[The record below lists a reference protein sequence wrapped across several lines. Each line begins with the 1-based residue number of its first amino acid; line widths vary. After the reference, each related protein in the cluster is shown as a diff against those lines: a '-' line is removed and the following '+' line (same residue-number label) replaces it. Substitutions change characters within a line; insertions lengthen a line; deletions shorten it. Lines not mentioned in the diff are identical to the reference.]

1 MPNNLKALLVILVLA
16 MAMFQFAK
24 PLGMAVGNKRDFD
37 RRRYIWM
44 ALTAVAFVAPSFWL
58 FALLAGPLL
67 YWAARRDN
75 NPFALYLFMLH
86 VIPPLEVN
94 IPIVGIGKLF
104 AMDMYR
110 LLDLCVLLPLA
121 LKLWRDRSRERS
133 HIRWMDFF
141 VLGYGLL
148 QVLLF
153 VRPDTADAAAMHD
166 SFTNILRRAFLYG
179 LDVGLVYYVAS
190 RFCRTRERIAEAM
203 AAFAIATLALAP
215 IAVFETV
222 RHWLLYKEMGT
233 SWGALVNSGYLL
245 RDGSVRAMAS
255 AGDSL
260 ALGYLLAI
268 AFGFWLYLGRHT
280 GRFVR
285 VGGTAALLLGLI
297 AAYSRGPWLGAVVIY
312 FVYMMLGPRA
322 ITRTVKASLIAGVVF
337 IALLMSPLGPR
348 IVKVIPFLG
357 GQVDNF
363 NILYRE
369 VLAQRSLEM
378 IQLHPWLGD
387 QDAYSKLQDL
397 RQGVGVIDFVNTY
410 ADVAVFYGLIGLTLF
425 IGLPLA
431 GLSKDFRLVRKT
443 RRSDLDVSLQG
454 ASIVA
459 CVVGTLVMIYTSS
472 FIMGYAILFYVLA
485 GLAGGYASGGLLAQR
500 TRSRAA
506 QTERQAPPYAQPY
519 PVRAM
524 ARSLGGA
531 LGGPGRAAN
540 RALPYR

>member
-1 MPNNLKALLVILVLA
+1 MANNLKALLVVVVLA

-24 PLGMAVGNKRDFD
+24 PLALAVGSKRDFD
-37 RRRYIWM
+37 RRRYVWL

-58 FALLAGPLL
+58 FALLAAPLL

-110 LLDLCVLLPLA
+110 LLDLFVLLPFA
-121 LKLWRDRSRERS
+121 LKLWRDKHREGS

-153 VRPDTADAAAMHD
+153 VRPDTPDAASMHD
-166 SFTNILRRAFLYG
+166 SATNVLRRAFLYG

-215 IAVFETV
+215 IAVFETA
-222 RHWLLYKEMGT
+222 RHWLLYKEMG
-233 SWGALVNSGYLL
+233 SGWGSLINSGYLL
-245 RDGSVRAMAS
+245 RDGAVRAMAS

-268 AFGFWLYLGRHT
+268 AFGFWLYLGHHT
-280 GRFVR
+280 GRLVR
-285 VGGTAALLLGLI
+285 MGGTAVLLLGLI

-322 ITRTVKASLIAGVVF
+322 ISRTFKASLIAGVAF

-369 VLAQRSLEM
+369 VLAQRSLDM
-378 IQLHPWLGD
+378 IQLHPLLGD
-387 QDAYSKLQDL
+387 QDAYAKMQDL

-410 ADVAVFYGLIGLTLF
+410 ADVAVFYGLIGLGLF

-431 GLSKDFRLVRKT
+431 GMSKDWRLVRKT
-443 RRSDLDVSLQG
+443 RRSDRDLSLQG
-454 ASIVA
+454 ASLVA
-459 CVVGTLVMIYTSS
+459 CMLGTMVMIYTSS
-472 FIMGYAILFYVLA
+472 FILGYAIVFYVLA
-485 GLAGGYASGGLLAQR
+485 GLGGGYASAGFAYQR
-500 TRSRAA
+500 TRRRVP
-506 QTERQAPPYAQPY
+506 QPEPQAPRYARAH
-519 PVRAM
+519 PVHAI
-524 ARSLGGA
+524 ARSIGGA
-531 LGGPGRAAN
+531 LEGPGRPAS
-540 RALPYR
+540 RYR